1 MKNTGPISDSNF
13 WISFVQ
19 SQVCR
24 PSWRMS
30 SVVSEDVVPGLACIQ
45 CSAETKLME
54 NTMFLVQ

>member
-1 MKNTGPISDSNF
+1 
-13 WISFVQ
+13 
-19 SQVCR
+19 
-24 PSWRMS
+24 MS